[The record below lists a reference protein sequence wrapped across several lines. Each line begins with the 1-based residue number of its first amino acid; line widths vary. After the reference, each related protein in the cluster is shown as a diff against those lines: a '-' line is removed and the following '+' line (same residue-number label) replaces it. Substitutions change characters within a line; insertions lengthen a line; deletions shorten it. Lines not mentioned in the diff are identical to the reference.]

1 MPQFVKPLCKYLYR
15 FAVFIPA
22 IVFVCYLTSQYLRSI
37 IDIGVVYLDWRVEQT
52 VSVQNISSI
61 LEVALGL
68 NVALSFLTSFS
79 TLITNSFHKSV
90 EQYNSNSNP
99 TFLEAMNEVAEET
112 GNEFGGGPINVGL
125 VKSKFDAHIQ
135 AQIADF
141 KDDAL
146 NSELLM
152 KLLGSGN
159 AIACFIALIAG
170 AIAPAV
176 TLPLAVFFVLVFSVL
191 SPILIHLLTLAIQYL
206 LYKYAIENGPSNGN
220 KAMGGF
226 IASVFGRYKKK
237 KAQAKSIE
245 ISEITG

>member
-1 MPQFVKPLCKYLYR
+1 MLQFVKPLCKYLYR
-15 FAVFIPA
+15 FTVFIPA
-22 IVFVCYLTSQYLRSI
+22 IVFVCYLTNQHLKSI
-37 IDIGVVYLDWRVEQT
+37 IDIGVVYLDWRVEQ
-52 VSVQNISSI
+52 SISMQNISSI

-68 NVALSFLTSFS
+68 NIALSFLSSFS

-112 GNEFGGGPINVGL
+112 GNEFGGGPINVAL

-146 NSELLM
+146 NSESLM

-170 AIAPAV
+170 AIAPTV
-176 TLPLAVFFVLVFSVL
+176 TLPLIVFIVLIFSVS
-191 SPILIHLLTLAIQYL
+191 SPILIHLLTLIIQYS
-206 LYKYAIENGPSNGN
+206 LYKYAIENGLSNGN

-226 IASVFGRYKKK
+226 IAGVFTRYREKKT
-237 KAQAKSIE
+237 QAKSIE
-245 ISEITG
+245 IPEITG